1 MKPTIFS
8 LVILLVLMASCGKR
22 SADYQALKA
31 QNDSLQNAKLK
42 LQDEVDGYFSAMNE
56 IEQNIEK
63 IKSTQ
68 NSISVQ
74 PVGQEMTDDVR
85 TKIKED
91 MSYLNEMLQT
101 NKDELDRLKAKLRKS
116 GFRSTELEQ
125 TISRLSKSLEE
136 ESSKVA
142 ELQVQLSQKDSLIT
156 QLSSS
161 VNDMGKNIEDLSVNV
176 KEKDTKIK
184 EKESKIKE
192 QEETIHTAWYVFGTR
207 KELKEQRIITSDGLF
222 SSQRVL
228 QSDFNKNYF
237 VRIDARN
244 TKSIPLYSTRA
255 KILTTHPKSSYTLEK
270 ENGNFILLIV
280 EPNQFWSVSKYL
292 VVEVE

>member
-8 LVILLVLMASCGKR
+8 LAILLVLMASCGKR

-142 ELQVQLSQKDSLIT
+142 ELQIQLSQKDSLIT

-192 QEETIHTAWYVFGTR
+192 QEETIHTAWYVFGTK

-222 SSQRVL
+222 SAQRVL

-280 EPNQFWSVSKYL
+280 EPNQFWSISKYL
-292 VVEVE
+292 VIEVE